1 MAQLGLAKAASSMQH
16 SIADTCSLTPTNFHA
31 PKAKRKLVA
40 AATRALSPTD
50 LEPSRKSRRIRG
62 ERVEPVKDSSSHETR
77 ALDSEGVPER
87 GTFSLSLV
95 NGRPKL
101 GGPRAATYLHDVA
114 GSFYLISIGV
124 TVHDIGKVYR
134 GPFAQRYWSRKG
146 CLHHHPYPVGFRA
159 HKYHF
164 GRSFSMFIEA
174 GLTGPIFR
182 VQDDASG
189 KFWEGDS
196 PTFPW
201 TEACLVSNSPGT
213 RISGPLF
220 FGFSDPITQKAI
232 SSMMNDE
239 EKRASRSEIPHPSPN
254 PSKEELISRE
264 LMKNIEG
271 IGETAAI
278 SIATSANILTGGKKI
293 KSSKDL
299 RMLCQT
305 AKGVSGLRAFL
316 LEHTDMPLTVRRWPK
331 WRKVI
336 VPRMLESLASN

>member
-1 MAQLGLAKAASSMQH
+1 
-16 SIADTCSLTPTNFHA
+16 
-31 PKAKRKLVA
+31 
-40 AATRALSPTD
+40 
-50 LEPSRKSRRIRG
+50 
-62 ERVEPVKDSSSHETR
+62 
-77 ALDSEGVPER
+77 
-87 GTFSLSLV
+87 
-95 NGRPKL
+95 
-101 GGPRAATYLHDVA
+101 
-114 GSFYLISIGV
+114 
-124 TVHDIGKVYR
+124 
-134 GPFAQRYWSRKG
+134 
-146 CLHHHPYPVGFRA
+146 
-159 HKYHF
+159 
-164 GRSFSMFIEA
+164 MFIEA